1 MRRRRDKFHANSDEW
16 NVARLP
22 FIDRTTLNI
31 RTMLYVWK
39 TLFIES
45 YAFAKGL
52 AHAKNIFTKRNALN
66 FDSRQLVHWLR
77 CVSCISH
84 WHTKLYLWSFRF
96 RRHTVLTHFSYPT
109 KNICFHIENYYG
121 LMFNVVRFAS
131 TSRFKRNKRA
141 RNETQLQGQLHIE
154 LISFY
159 VLRKCSPLLTT
170 LIDCCWTII
179 VGASWWECFATSRT
193 HLEALADQ

>member
-1 MRRRRDKFHANSDEW
+1 MECRSFAFYRSHDSQHKDDALCVKNFIYRIICFCKRPRTCQKYIYEAERSEFWFTA
-16 NVARLP
+16 ARSLTAP
-22 FIDRTTLNI
+22 L
-31 RTMLYVWK
+31 
-39 TLFIES
+39 
-45 YAFAKGL
+45 
-52 AHAKNIFTKRNALN
+52 
-66 FDSRQLVHWLR
+66 
-77 CVSCISH
+77 SCISH

-96 RRHTVLTHFSYPT
+96 RRHTVLTHFSYST

-131 TSRFKRNKRA
+131 TSRFNRNKRA